1 LEFQSPDI
9 WEIYRERAGRSGL
22 FCFKAADQGV
32 SAPPENIPK
41 NTVVNIV
48 IRTVFFRI
56 FAVSFWESE
65 IHALKE
71 PGKHACHK
79 DRRSE

>member
-1 LEFQSPDI
+1 
-9 WEIYRERAGRSGL
+9 L
-22 FCFKAADQGV
+22 FCGGG

-71 PGKHACHK
+71 PGKHAYHK
-79 DRRSE
+79 VF